1 MTKPNKAVYAL
12 LLLVTSAI
20 WGFAFVAQVA
30 GAEYVRPFAF
40 NGVRFALGALSLVPV
55 ILIFERGKGAAPGQ
69 WRGVLSAG
77 VVAGSVL
84 FAASTLQQY
93 GVEMT
98 GSAGKSGFIT
108 GLYTVIVPVI
118 GVFMGK
124 RSRPFIWIGAALA
137 CAGLYMLCAPG
148 ELRNVGKGDLMLLI
162 GALFWAGHIIA
173 VDRYAGKF
181 SALRFSAAQFA
192 VCSALSLI
200 CAFICE
206 DVSLRALY
214 LCKMPLLYSGILSVG
229 VAYTLQSVGQRGV
242 EPSRAAI
249 IFSTESLFSVIG
261 GALLLG
267 ETMDGRGYA
276 GCALIFAGIIT
287 AQMRAKT
294 KKPERM

>member
-1 MTKPNKAVYAL
+1 MTKANKAAYAL
-12 LLLVTSAI
+12 LLLLTSAI

-40 NGVRFALGALSLVPV
+40 NGVRFALGAVSLVPV
-55 ILIFERGKGAAPGQ
+55 IFIFERGKPSAAGQ
-69 WRGVLSAG
+69 WKPTIIAG

-84 FAASTLQQY
+84 FVAATAQQY

-124 RSRPFIWIGAALA
+124 RSGPFIWIGAALA
-137 CAGLYMLCAPG
+137 CAGLYTLCAPG
-148 ELRNVGKGDLMLLI
+148 ELASVGAGDIMLFI
-162 GALFWAGHIIA
+162 GAIFWAGHIIA
-173 VDRYAGKF
+173 VDRYAGKL

-200 CAFICE
+200 CAFIFE

-214 LCKMPLLYSGILSVG
+214 SCGMPLLYSGVLSVG

-267 ETMDGRGYA
+267 ETMDRRGYV

-287 AQMRAKT
+287 AQIRAKT
-294 KKPERM
+294 RAEVGT